1 MNKKDFES
9 ILLSNKKIIDE
20 GFNDFFD
27 LSYNLYEPLTY
38 AVRSGKRI
46 RPNLFFETLKM
57 LGKDIKDND
66 IKFALC
72 LEMIHAYSLVH
83 DDLPAMDNDDYRR
96 GEYSCHKKFGE
107 DIAILTGDALITE
120 ASHTLFEICK
130 DDSTYIYPASL
141 LMQMAGYKDMIY
153 GQVLDIRSHEN
164 IDLDYLLLV
173 YEKKTADLFRAAI
186 VGAALA
192 SDNHFNE
199 NRAKDFKNL
208 DQYASNLGLAFQI
221 QDDLLEENYQDELN
235 ILNLISRN
243 EAFNLLYDI
252 NKKAKE
258 NISHF
263 NDNEFL
269 LYLVDYL
276 TNRNN

>member
-9 ILLSNKKIIDE
+9 TLLSNKKIIDE
-20 GFNDFFD
+20 NFNDFFD
-27 LSYNLYEPLTY
+27 SSYNLYEPLNY
-38 AVRSGKRI
+38 AVKSGKRI

-57 LGKDIKDND
+57 LGKDVKDND

-130 DDSTYIYPASL
+130 DNPIYIYPGSL

-153 GQVLDIRSHEN
+153 GQVLDIGSN
-164 IDLDYLLLV
+164 NNVDLDYILTV

-186 VGAALA
+186 VGAALVV
-192 SDNHFNE
+192 DNKFEE
-199 NRAKDFKNL
+199 NREKDFYNL
-208 DQYASNLGLAFQI
+208 DQYARSLGLAFQI
-221 QDDLLEENYQDELN
+221 QDDLLEENYEDELN

-243 EAFNLLYDI
+243 EAFDLLYDI

>member
-1 MNKKDFES
+1 
-9 ILLSNKKIIDE
+9 
-20 GFNDFFD
+20 
-27 LSYNLYEPLTY
+27 
-38 AVRSGKRI
+38 
-46 RPNLFFETLKM
+46 
-57 LGKDIKDND
+57 
-66 IKFALC
+66 
-72 LEMIHAYSLVH
+72 
-83 DDLPAMDNDDYRR
+83 
-96 GEYSCHKKFGE
+96 
-107 DIAILTGDALITE
+107 
-120 ASHTLFEICK
+120 
-130 DDSTYIYPASL
+130 
-141 LMQMAGYKDMIY
+141 MQMAGYKDMIY
-153 GQVLDIRSHEN
+153 GQVLDIRSN
-164 IDLDYLLLV
+164 DNVNLDYILTV

-186 VGAALA
+186 VGAALIV
-192 SDNHFNE
+192 DNKFDK
-199 NRAKDFKNL
+199 NREKEFYNL

-243 EAFNLLYDI
+243 EAFDLLYDI